1 MSFTA
6 FVTDTSL
13 PETTFKSTS
22 GMIDRS
28 PLIEISNTNQVDVLN
43 TIPVNAIQFL
53 PDDLLT
59 DQVRL
64 FILHCSIVGFQ
75 ITDMLAIQMIKVCHF
90 SFDSASGG

>member
-6 FVTDTSL
+6 FVTDNSL

-28 PLIEISNTNQVDVLN
+28 PLIEISNTNPVDVFN
-43 TIPVNAIQFL
+43 TIPVNPIQFL

-64 FILHCSIVGFQ
+64 LSFIVVQWGSKQLTNDKSV
-75 ITDMLAIQMIKVCHF
+75 LNYWY
-90 SFDSASGG
+90 